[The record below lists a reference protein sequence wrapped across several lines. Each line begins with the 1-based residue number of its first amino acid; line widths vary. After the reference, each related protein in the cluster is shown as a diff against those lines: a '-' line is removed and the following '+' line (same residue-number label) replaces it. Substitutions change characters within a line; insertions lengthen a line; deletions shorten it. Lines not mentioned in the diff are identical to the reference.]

1 MALSLHQQ
9 SELLSGVTN
18 EYLQKLLQ
26 NPEMMKELELMEAP
40 VLIEIASRNP
50 DPELQVNTDTIAD
63 QKLRGMQEGMQQ
75 RAMPEGMGG
84 MPGVG
89 GPPEMA
95 GSPGQATGIGQ
106 FAQGGMIPG
115 YHSGGDIAPHPH
127 GPAVGHLMTDLEDDS
142 MVDSAVDLESVV
154 RTLAGDEMSENYLT
168 DYPAM
173 EIGKELVANYL
184 NNMNLEMSDEV
195 GYSPATSEGLDFIPG
210 LIRDAGATAA
220 GTLVRGMAEGAGL
233 TPAGGLPTLQQ
244 TPQDTISLQ
253 TLIDNTDADVVLAHG
268 GHYDRTPSST
278 SVSSF
283 PFSPSYGDPT
293 GGVDDS
299 PSSSDDFNLRDFY
312 RGIIGEGES
321 SALFDDLNKRVDDH
335 ERWLRTGTPE
345 EKREREHGE
354 KVIGR
359 KEMELALLKESQGQ
373 EIEDMKT
380 QAFIDNLLLKSDYSD
395 SIKNIWDRKRAHRV
409 EADTLQGGIDTLTQG
424 LLGDDADRSRQ
435 SLFDLRAGIEQSMA
449 EMKAGD
455 RRTAM
460 TLLGDL
466 DKTLLTIA
474 AQGTMTP
481 GQYQGILETMWS
493 YISQLPELSEERIR
507 READLQRVIAASRP
521 LLQGLGL
528 DRTEQVPIPGNI
540 ATEFSW
546 LKPSD

>member
-1 MALSLHQQ
+1 M
-9 SELLSGVTN
+9 
-18 EYLQKLLQ
+18 
-26 NPEMMKELELMEAP
+26 
-40 VLIEIASRNP
+40 
-50 DPELQVNTDTIAD
+50 
-63 QKLRGMQEGMQQ
+63 
-75 RAMPEGMGG
+75 
-84 MPGVG
+84 G
-89 GPPEMA
+89 GPP
-95 GSPGQATGIGQ
+95 GQAPGIGQ

-115 YHSGGDIAPHPH
+115 YHSGGNIAPHPH

-173 EIGKELVANYL
+173 GIGKELVANYL
-184 NNMNLEMSDEV
+184 NNMGLDMSDEV

-220 GTLVRGMAEGAGL
+220 GTMVRGMAEGAGF

-244 TPQDTISLQ
+244 TPEDTELLQ

-278 SVSSF
+278 SVSSN
-283 PFSPSYGDPT
+283 PFSPSYGNPT

-312 RGIIGEGES
+312 RDIIGEGES

-335 ERWLRTGTPE
+335 ERWLRTATPE
-345 EKREREHGE
+345 EMDRRSAREE
-354 KVIGR
+354 IFGR
-359 KEMELALLKESQGQ
+359 QEEELGLLRGSHAQ

-380 QAFIDNLLLKSDYSD
+380 QAFINNLLLKTSYPD
-395 SIKNIWDRKRAHRV
+395 SISAIWDRKGEQRG
-409 EADTLQGGIDTLTQG
+409 EIADLQGLIDTGRLTSF
-424 LLGDDADRSRQ
+424 DEDANRSRQ
-435 SLFDLRAGIEQSMA
+435 SLFELRAGIEQSMA

-493 YISQLPELSEERIR
+493 YIGQLPERSEERIR
-507 READLQRVIAASRP
+507 MEADLQRVIEASRP

-546 LKPSD
+546 LQPSYQE